1 MTTILLVQ
9 LFVSFF
15 AGGTLITILTLIAE
29 KTNRQ
34 ISGILMMFPSTLVL
48 GFLFLGLT
56 TNARNVSTV
65 VPATLIP
72 LGIIVFSTVI
82 YVYSSI
88 FYSNHIKV
96 KIPQI
101 LCSLLTSIVAW
112 FILASPFAIYKF
124 SNLLIG
130 IIGFFVLITVT
141 HSILRSKK
149 IEFDLVSPVY
159 TKTQIVVRAVFTGSV
174 IAIVVFLG
182 KTLNPFWGGI
192 FIMFPAATFATL
204 VILHFYYDPR
214 QLFHFMKSAPLGS
227 ISLFIYTISVMLLFP
242 KIGIWAGTIVS
253 YSISLV
259 FGLLLI
265 GYKVRQHRTQ

>member
-1 MTTILLVQ
+1 MTTILIVQ

-29 KTNRQ
+29 KTNQQ
-34 ISGILMMFPSTLVL
+34 ISGILMMFPTTLVL

-56 TNARNVSTV
+56 TNAENVSTI

-82 YVYSSI
+82 YVYCSI
-88 FYSNHIKV
+88 FYSNHIKD
-96 KIPQI
+96 KILQI
-101 LCSLLTSIVAW
+101 LCSLVTCIMAW

-130 IIGFFVLITVT
+130 IIGFFVIITVT

-149 IEFDLVSPVY
+149 IEFNLIRPVY

-204 VILHFYYDPR
+204 VILHFYYDPS

-227 ISLFIYTISVMLLFP
+227 ISLFIYAISIMLLFP
-242 KIGIWAGTIVS
+242 KIGIWAGTLVS
-253 YSISLV
+253 YIASLF
-259 FGLLLI
+259 FGLLLMR
-265 GYKVRQHRTQ
+265 YELRQHRTQ